1 MDSREIKE
9 LITKADAI
17 TCAEAL
23 TDLFVPHTAPVF
35 GAAKVVEHEVAAFR
49 ALQRLGYLPAQ
60 PDEYDLVMLLRVTK
74 AKARSLLYQ
83 VALRRRLSSEE
94 IDAALRELLTQPRV
108 SKEGDK
114 VMIEV
119 ADPLLMDCL
128 RQRVRQL
135 SFISDGSF
143 SGSLAKLSVPALS
156 ALIEDLIPKK
166 QRSAIHKK
174 LSAQGVRGDDFQ
186 GIIAAVLGQLGKR
199 AAGTAG
205 ERVAE
210 QIGEKIADF
219 FVDAASAG
227 FNWVIKSEA

>member
-1 MDSREIKE
+1 MDSRAIKE
-9 LITKADAI
+9 LITKADAS

-23 TDLFVPHTAPVF
+23 TDLLVPHTAPVF

-49 ALQRLGYLPAQ
+49 ALQRLGFLPAQ

-94 IDAALRELLTQPRV
+94 IDAAVRELLTQPRV

-143 SGSLAKLSVPALS
+143 SGSLAKLSSQHCL
-156 ALIEDLIPKK
+156 L
-166 QRSAIHKK
+166 
-174 LSAQGVRGDDFQ
+174 
-186 GIIAAVLGQLGKR
+186 
-199 AAGTAG
+199 
-205 ERVAE
+205 
-210 QIGEKIADF
+210 
-219 FVDAASAG
+219 
-227 FNWVIKSEA
+227 